1 MELIPD
7 APDIKACM
15 FTGYSD
21 WNRKTIPICPVCG
34 EECDTLY
41 RDNFGNVVGCD
52 NCVTNSDA
60 WEENL

>member
-15 FTGYSD
+15 FMGYSGWD
-21 WNRKTIPICPVCG
+21 RKSPPICPVCG

-41 RDNFGNVVGCD
+41 RDNFGNIVGCD
-52 NCVTNSDA
+52 NCITSSDA
-60 WEENL
+60 WEEDL